1 MYMEPPSG
9 YTVAG
14 RAAAVLDDGAIKTI
28 LVPVSG
34 SETDRVVLAAA
45 WAIAQPLQAH
55 LEFLH
60 LRLKPEEAAAR
71 SPYVDISRSRATPDA
86 LRQLALEQANLSAS
100 AAHYVRQFCLEH
112 GIAFRD
118 TPSGSAGLSADCVED
133 SGPGAARLLFHARH
147 SDLTVLG
154 RAQHADCMPTT
165 LIEELLVNSGHP
177 LLIVPRSV
185 PRPLLET
192 VAVGWK
198 ESAASAR
205 AIAAALPVL
214 QLARRVVII
223 NVAEDNS
230 PGLEPLDSV
239 RQQLAWHEVT
249 AETLRLG
256 DGMAT
261 AETLL
266 PRAVADLN
274 AGLLVI
280 GGFGHSR
287 LRETV
292 FGGVTRSLVK
302 RADIPLFIAH

>member
-1 MYMEPPSG
+1 MYMEPLSG

-34 SETDRVVLAAA
+34 SETDRVVLSAA

-133 SGPGAARLLFHARH
+133 SGPVAARLLFHARH

-154 RAQHADCMPTT
+154 RPQHADCMPTT
-165 LIEELLVNSGHP
+165 LLAELLGNSGHP
-177 LLIVPRSV
+177 LMMV
-185 PRPLLET
+185 
-192 VAVGWK
+192 
-198 ESAASAR
+198 
-205 AIAAALPVL
+205 
-214 QLARRVVII
+214 
-223 NVAEDNS
+223 
-230 PGLEPLDSV
+230 
-239 RQQLAWHEVT
+239 
-249 AETLRLG
+249 
-256 DGMAT
+256 
-261 AETLL
+261 
-266 PRAVADLN
+266 
-274 AGLLVI
+274 
-280 GGFGHSR
+280 
-287 LRETV
+287 
-292 FGGVTRSLVK
+292 SLH
-302 RADIPLFIAH
+302 L

>member
-1 MYMEPPSG
+1 MYMEPLSG
-9 YTVAG
+9 YTFAG

-34 SETDRVVLAAA
+34 SETDRVVLSAA

-71 SPYVDISRSRATPDA
+71 SPYVDISRSRATLDA

-100 AAHYVRQFCLEH
+100 AANYVRQFCLEH

-118 TPSGSAGLSADCVED
+118 TRSGTAGLSADCLED

-147 SDLTVLG
+147 SDLTMLG

-165 LIEELLVNSGHP
+165 LIEEVLVNSGRP

-192 VAVGWK
+192 VVVGWK

-205 AIAAALPVL
+205 AIAAALPLL

-230 PGLEPLDSV
+230 PGLEALDSV

-256 DGMAT
+256 DGIAT

>member
-1 MYMEPPSG
+1 MYMEPLSG
-9 YTVAG
+9 YTFAG

-34 SETDRVVLAAA
+34 SETDRVVLSAA

-100 AAHYVRQFCLEH
+100 AANYVRQFCLEH

-118 TPSGSAGLSADCVED
+118 TGSGTAGLSADCLED

-147 SDLTVLG
+147 RDLTVLG
-154 RAQHADCMPTT
+154 RAQRADCMPTT
-165 LIEELLVNSGHP
+165 LIEEVLVNSGHP
-177 LLIVPRSV
+177 LLIIPRAV

-198 ESAASAR
+198 ECAASAR
-205 AIAAALPVL
+205 AIAAALPLL
-214 QLARRVVII
+214 QLAQRVVII

-230 PGLEPLDSV
+230 PGLEALDSV

-256 DGMAT
+256 DGIAT

>member
-1 MYMEPPSG
+1 MYMEPLSG
-9 YTVAG
+9 YTFAG

-34 SETDRVVLAAA
+34 SETDRVVLSAA
-45 WAIAQPLQAH
+45 WAIAQPLRAH

-71 SPYVDISRSRATPDA
+71 SPHVDISRSRATPDA

-100 AAHYVRQFCLEH
+100 AANYVRQFCLEH

-118 TPSGSAGLSADCVED
+118 TRSGTAGLSADCLED

-147 SDLTVLG
+147 SDLTMLG

-165 LIEELLVNSGHP
+165 LIEEVLVNSGRP

-192 VAVGWK
+192 VVVGWK
-198 ESAASAR
+198 ESAVSAR
-205 AIAAALPVL
+205 AIAAALPLL

-230 PGLEPLDSV
+230 PGLEALDSV

-256 DGMAT
+256 DGIAT

>member
-1 MYMEPPSG
+1 MYMEPLSG
-9 YTVAG
+9 YTFAG

-34 SETDRVVLAAA
+34 SETDRVVLSAA
-45 WAIAQPLQAH
+45 WAIAQPLRAH

-71 SPYVDISRSRATPDA
+71 SPHVDISRSRATPDA

-100 AAHYVRQFCLEH
+100 AANYVRQFCLEH

-118 TPSGSAGLSADCVED
+118 TRSGTAGLSADCLED

-147 SDLTVLG
+147 SDLTMLG

-165 LIEELLVNSGHP
+165 LIEEVLVNSGRP

-192 VAVGWK
+192 VVVGWK

-205 AIAAALPVL
+205 AIAAALPLL

-230 PGLEPLDSV
+230 PGLEALDSV

-256 DGMAT
+256 DGIAT